1 MDQYAIRAEKLNY
14 RYDDT
19 LDESAFS
26 LKDISFKVERGTC
39 LGIIGRTGSGKST
52 LIRLF
57 NGLQKASS
65 GKLYIDGIDLTDKH
79 ADLKAIRSKVGIVF
93 QQPEYQL
100 FAETVRED
108 IAFGPRNMGLSEDEI
123 TRRVEKVAGVLGIEE
138 ILYKSPF
145 ELSGGEQKKVSIAG
159 IISMEPDILV
169 LDEPT
174 AGLDPMSRRFIIEWL
189 KKYLADDVKTVVII
203 SHAMEDVVEIAEN
216 VMVLKNGAVDFF
228 GDPRDLFTDEEIFIR
243 NGLLRPEHIEI
254 MQSVKE
260 HGHEVEVFTR
270 TIADAAD
277 ILERTLN
284 RQ

>member
-1 MDQYAIRAEKLNY
+1 ML
-14 RYDDT
+14 T
-19 LDESAFS
+19 SAFS
-26 LKDISFKVERGTC
+26 
-39 LGIIGRTGSGKST
+39 
-52 LIRLF
+52 
-57 NGLQKASS
+57 
-65 GKLYIDGIDLTDKH
+65 
-79 ADLKAIRSKVGIVF
+79 
-93 QQPEYQL
+93 
-100 FAETVRED
+100 
-108 IAFGPRNMGLSEDEI
+108 
-123 TRRVEKVAGVLGIEE
+123 AGVLGIEE
-138 ILYKSPF
+138 ILDKSPF

-260 HGHEVEVFTR
+260 HGHDVEVFTR

>member
-65 GKLYIDGIDLTDKH
+65 GKLYIDGVDLTDKRT
-79 ADLKAIRSKVGIVF
+79 DLKAIRSKVGIVF

-108 IAFGPRNMGLSEDEI
+108 IAFGPRNMGLSGDEI
-123 TRRVEKVAGVLGIEE
+123 TRRVEEVAGVLGIEE
-138 ILYKSPF
+138 ILDKSPF

>member
-1 MDQYAIRAEKLNY
+1 MDQYAIKAEKLNY

-52 LIRLF
+52 LIRLL
-57 NGLQKASS
+57 NGLQKVSS
-65 GKLYIDGIDLTDKH
+65 GKLYIDDIDVTDKR

-108 IAFGPRNMGLSEDEI
+108 IAFGPRNMGLPEEEISKRIDEI
-123 TRRVEKVAGVLGIEE
+123 AEVLGISE
-138 ILYKSPF
+138 ILDKSPF

-174 AGLDPMSRRFIIEWL
+174 AGLDPASRRFIIRWL
-189 KKYLADDVKTVVII
+189 KKYLSDDIKTVIII
-203 SHAMEDVVEIAEN
+203 SHAMEDIVEISEN

-228 GDPRDLFTDEEIFIR
+228 GPPEELFTNEEIFIR

-254 MQSVKE
+254 MQAVKDS
-260 HGHEVEVFTR
+260 GRDVEVFRR
-270 TIADAAD
+270 TIQDAAD
-277 ILERTLN
+277 ELERTLKGD
-284 RQ
+284 

>member
-1 MDQYAIRAEKLNY
+1 MDQYAIKAEKLNY

-52 LIRLF
+52 LIRLL
-57 NGLQKASS
+57 NGLQKVSS
-65 GKLYIDGIDLTDKH
+65 GKLYIDDIDVTDKR

-108 IAFGPRNMGLSEDEI
+108 IAFGPRNMGLPEEEISKRIDEI
-123 TRRVEKVAGVLGIEE
+123 AEVLGISE
-138 ILYKSPF
+138 ILDKSPF

-174 AGLDPMSRRFIIEWL
+174 AGLDPASRRFIIRWL
-189 KKYLADDVKTVVII
+189 KKYLSDDIKTVIII
-203 SHAMEDVVEIAEN
+203 SHAMEDIVEISEN

-228 GDPRDLFTDEEIFIR
+228 GPPEELFTNEEIFIR

-254 MQSVKE
+254 MQAVKDS
-260 HGHEVEVFTR
+260 GRDVKVFRR
-270 TIADAAD
+270 TIQDAAD
-277 ILERTLN
+277 ELERTLKGD
-284 RQ
+284 

>member
-1 MDQYAIRAEKLNY
+1 MDQYAIKAEKLNY

-52 LIRLF
+52 LIRLL
-57 NGLQKASS
+57 NGLQKVSS
-65 GKLYIDGIDLTDKH
+65 GKLYIDDIDVTDKRV
-79 ADLKAIRSKVGIVF
+79 DLKAIRSKVGIVF

-108 IAFGPRNMGLSEDEI
+108 IAFGPRNMGLPEEEISKRIDEI
-123 TRRVEKVAGVLGIEE
+123 AEVLGISE
-138 ILYKSPF
+138 ILDKSPF

-174 AGLDPMSRRFIIEWL
+174 AGLDPASRRFIIRWL
-189 KKYLADDVKTVVII
+189 KKYLSDDIKTVIII
-203 SHAMEDVVEIAEN
+203 SHAMEDIVEISEN

-228 GDPRDLFTDEEIFIR
+228 GSPEELFTNEEIFIR

-254 MQSVKE
+254 MQAVKDS
-260 HGHEVEVFTR
+260 GRDVEVFRR
-270 TIADAAD
+270 TIQDAAD
-277 ILERTLN
+277 ELERTLKGD
-284 RQ
+284 

>member
-1 MDQYAIRAEKLNY
+1 MDQYAIKAEKLNY

-52 LIRLF
+52 LIRLL
-57 NGLQKASS
+57 NGLQKVSS
-65 GKLYIDGIDLTDKH
+65 GKLYIDDIDVTDKRV
-79 ADLKAIRSKVGIVF
+79 DLKAIRSKVGIVF

-108 IAFGPRNMGLSEDEI
+108 IAFGPRNMGLPEEEISKRIDEI
-123 TRRVEKVAGVLGIEE
+123 AEVLGISE
-138 ILYKSPF
+138 ILDKSPF

-174 AGLDPMSRRFIIEWL
+174 AGLDPASRRFIIRWL
-189 KKYLADDVKTVVII
+189 KKYLSDDIKTVIII
-203 SHAMEDVVEIAEN
+203 SHAMEDIVEISEN

-228 GDPRDLFTDEEIFIR
+228 GPPEELFTNEEIFIR

-254 MQSVKE
+254 MQAVKDS
-260 HGHEVEVFTR
+260 GRDVKVFRR
-270 TIADAAD
+270 TIQDAAD
-277 ILERTLN
+277 ELERTLKGD
-284 RQ
+284 

>member
-1 MDQYAIRAEKLNY
+1 MDQYAIKAEKLNY

-52 LIRLF
+52 LIRLL
-57 NGLQKASS
+57 NGLQKVSS
-65 GKLYIDGIDLTDKH
+65 GKLYIDDIDVTDKR

-108 IAFGPRNMGLSEDEI
+108 IAFGPRNMGLPEEEISKRIDEI
-123 TRRVEKVAGVLGIEE
+123 AEVLGISE
-138 ILYKSPF
+138 ILDKSPF

-174 AGLDPMSRRFIIEWL
+174 AGLDPASRRFIIRWL
-189 KKYLADDVKTVVII
+189 KKYLSDDIKTVIII
-203 SHAMEDVVEIAEN
+203 SHAMEDIVEISEN

-228 GDPRDLFTDEEIFIR
+228 GSPEELFTNEEIFIR

-254 MQSVKE
+254 MQAVKDS
-260 HGHEVEVFTR
+260 GRDVKVFRR
-270 TIADAAD
+270 TIQDAAD
-277 ILERTLN
+277 ELERTLKGD
-284 RQ
+284 

>member
-65 GKLYIDGIDLTDKH
+65 GKLYIDGVDLTDKRT
-79 ADLKAIRSKVGIVF
+79 DLKAIRSKVGIVF

-123 TRRVEKVAGVLGIEE
+123 TRRVEEVAGVLGIEE
-138 ILYKSPF
+138 ILDKSPF

-216 VMVLKNGAVDFF
+216 VMVLKNGTVDFF

>member
-65 GKLYIDGIDLTDKH
+65 GKLYIDGVDLTDKRT
-79 ADLKAIRSKVGIVF
+79 DLKAIRSKVGIVF

-123 TRRVEKVAGVLGIEE
+123 TRRVEEVAGVLGIEE
-138 ILYKSPF
+138 ILDKSPF

-260 HGHEVEVFTR
+260 HGHDVEVFTR